1 MDSNY
6 VTLHASEVT
15 GDWRSHMS
23 PIPSEEDVAELLK
36 DLTLEQLLQV
46 FDKLLQLQSEDA

>member
-1 MDSNY
+1 
-6 VTLHASEVT
+6 
-15 GDWRSHMS
+15 MS